1 VKVRYAIGG
10 IVAAALL
17 ALPAGAAATQG
28 GQVEGLTAQQCN
40 QERAGIGKKAFHK
53 RYGARHTMRNC
64 AKRTRPQVVGAVG
77 TANQDCQDEL
87 AQSGTTQFIDDYG
100 VDATD
105 SIDNAM
111 VECVAEDVD
120 QILNPSDYVDTGDD
134 TSP

>member
-28 GQVEGLTAQQCN
+28 GQVEGLTAQQCS
-40 QERAGIGKKAFHK
+40 QERADLGKRAFHK

-64 AKRTRPQVVGAVG
+64 AKRTRPQVAAAIG
-77 TANQDCQDEL
+77 TASQDCRDEL

-100 VDATD
+100 LDATD
-105 SIDNAM
+105 SVDNAM
-111 VECVAEDVD
+111 EECVAEDVD
-120 QILNPSDYVDTGDD
+120 QILNPGDYVDTGDD
-134 TSP
+134 TTG